1 MSRAELHHLRVGDLV
16 RGDPRLMPVLAD
28 LGITPRYLF
37 WTLEDAARDL
47 GVSLDRIDA
56 RILGAAAA

>member
-1 MSRAELHHLRVGDLV
+1 MSSAELHHLRVGDLV
-16 RGDPRLMPVLAD
+16 RRDPRLMPVLAD